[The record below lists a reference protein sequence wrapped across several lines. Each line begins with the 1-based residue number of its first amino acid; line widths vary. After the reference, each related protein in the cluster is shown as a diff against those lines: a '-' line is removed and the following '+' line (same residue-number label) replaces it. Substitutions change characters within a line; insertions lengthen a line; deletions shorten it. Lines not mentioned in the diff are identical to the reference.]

1 MNLLPIPALDG
12 GHVLF
17 LLYEMITRHKP
28 SENFMIWAEY
38 IGIGILVLLMVV
50 ANLNDVLR
58 FIGIMD

>member
-1 MNLLPIPALDG
+1 M
-12 GHVLF
+12 LF
-17 LLYEMITRHKP
+17 LLYEMITRRKP

>member
-1 MNLLPIPALDG
+1 
-12 GHVLF
+12 
-17 LLYEMITRHKP
+17 
-28 SENFMIWAEY
+28 MIWAEY

>member
-1 MNLLPIPALDG
+1 
-12 GHVLF
+12 
-17 LLYEMITRHKP
+17 MITRRKP

-38 IGIGILVLLMVV
+38 IGIGILVLLMIV